1 MGAYDNPK
9 GLTGANPTMAA
20 LGVLMQGDKNRQVDE
35 QQRLNEERAKQREN
49 AAVIKQM
56 QNVQGA
62 ADVWNL
68 EQMSKLSSAPKTSA
82 IDTELQR
89 TLNGRIDIA
98 TQAQIYLKTQFGDNE
113 KRLSAQK
120 AIRDYYDLLD
130 LTQKTVKSFASTGQ
144 YWKENAST
152 IGKKVTILGADQDE
166 IANNQFFL
174 NSIGNVVDGQF
185 EMVYDEETN
194 DILVKVSGYESGIE
208 NGKTV
213 QGAYREK
220 IISAR
225 KWNTQVNED
234 QPFEFVSTVPQI
246 VTESLGMMKTKAK
259 SPNGNGIGI
268 IQDNGQIDGRF
279 WSEDSIVY
287 DTIGVEGGDVDTRR
301 TTEIRQYLDMD
312 ALRIEMEGILVQKVG
327 GVNKNVQSAANAW
340 NIDLQN
346 LNNGFA
352 NDYQTIQPTDDQFK
366 DSLFNQIIK
375 AKTSNLKKDSQGR
388 WYKSRNKSIVSTDTT
403 TPPTPIGYRQGYFQN
418 IMSGATYD
426 INGKLVETNLKVVSD
441 NINRINPGMSLLNK
455 DEIQEL
461 WLDQVN
467 EKVKTVTNREYYNK
481 AKIKRDNGGKNA
493 EDIAKDLYGDDGF
506 YKVKGNT
513 ITFAGDYNLDL
524 AVDRLKFALDM
535 TTAKERGDIQNKTV
549 LMTRAR
555 KQDWL
560 EANKQGIGKGNE
572 NETNEEWI
580 KRMNKALNL

>member
-35 QQRLNEERAKQREN
+35 QQRLNEERAKKREN

-152 IGKKVTILGADQDE
+152 IGKKVTILGADQNE

-246 VTESLGMMKTKAK
+246 VTESLGMMKTKAR
-259 SPNGNGIGI
+259 SPKGDGIGI
-268 IQDNGQIDGRF
+268 IQDNGQIDDRF
-279 WSEDSIVY
+279 WSKDSIVY
-287 DTIGVEGGDVDTRR
+287 DTISVEGGDVDTRE

-312 ALRIEMEGILVQKVG
+312 ALRTEMEGILVQKIG

-366 DSLFNQIIK
+366 DSLFNQIVK
-375 AKTSNLKKDSQGR
+375 ANTSNLKQDSQGR
-388 WYKSRNKSIVSTDTT
+388 WYKSRNKSIVGISENK
-403 TPPTPIGYRQGYFQN
+403 PTEQVGYRAGYFNN
-418 IMSGATYD
+418 IMVGAADNT
-426 INGKLVETNLKVVSD
+426 EQTNIQVVSD
-441 NINRINPGMSLLNK
+441 NINRISPGTSLLGK

-461 WLDQVN
+461 WLSQPNDQL
-467 EKVKTVTNREYYNK
+467 KSVTNREYYDKGKIMK
-481 AKIKRDNGGKNA
+481 ANGGKNA
-493 EDIAKDLYGDDGF
+493 EAIAKDLYGKNGF
-506 YKVKGNT
+506 YKVKGSN
-513 ITFAGDYNLDL
+513 ITFAGNYNIDS
-524 AVDRLKFALDM
+524 AVDRLKFALDNS
-535 TTAKERGDIQNKTV
+535 TAKERGDMENKTI

-555 KQDWL
+555 KIDWI
-560 EANKQGIGKGNE
+560 EANPLDLSK
-572 NETNEEWI
+572 ETNEEYI